1 MIASQARNKH
11 KMTWGAERV
20 AHINPPP
27 PAPPLRSLGESTLLG
42 TCQIPTFVYK
52 YFLFLSLIFRL
63 CWLWRNREL
72 VWDIV
77 RGKFAKQLLSVFFL
91 PNEVISYVYKG
102 QSICSVLV
110 NMQHHEVV
118 QSIEYPAVERKYVFT
133 RFKAEKDL
141 SPTALVASM
150 TFPGCSLIRI
160 VYSTTPGSVSLVH
173 GFTHDKRV
181 PCLFST
187 CLDFLFGGSCEDIV
201 RLSM

>member
-1 MIASQARNKH
+1 M
-11 KMTWGAERV
+11 
-20 AHINPPP
+20 
-27 PAPPLRSLGESTLLG
+27 
-42 TCQIPTFVYK
+42 
-52 YFLFLSLIFRL
+52 
-63 CWLWRNREL
+63 
-72 VWDIV
+72 
-77 RGKFAKQLLSVFFL
+77 LSVFFL
-91 PNEVISYVYKG
+91 PDEVIRYVYKG
-102 QSICSVLV
+102 QSIFSVLV

-187 CLDFLFGGSCEDIV
+187 CLVFFVGGCCEGIV
-201 RLSM
+201 KLLI